1 MSALN
6 ASSLDLRSIDHQRRA
21 LVWRQAART
30 LFPGLKVEALR
41 SDPVC
46 GSIHGRQFG
55 HGQIW
60 SILSP
65 PLRVDYDPVDCSAM
79 RAQACFS
86 VMLQLRGATNVT
98 QHMQASLLRSD
109 DLCLL
114 DEAVPFN
121 LEVTEA
127 ASQVMFLRIP
137 RDLVLSRYPY
147 LEHRTAQTFERDD
160 PGTSIL
166 RSYLLGLFESAG
178 LLEKERCS
186 TALVSAA
193 MLLGVPKPPSSLLT
207 DDLHWRARSALSC
220 IDANLADPMLNASR
234 VAAEQKIS
242 RRRLDEILL
251 QTLGSSVNAQIWSR
265 RLSQAA
271 HDLRDPSQATRT
283 VTNIAFSAG
292 FTNAAHFTRSFK
304 RRYGCGPREW
314 RSQN

>member
-6 ASSLDLRSIDHQRRA
+6 ASSLDLRSVEQQRRA
-21 LVWRQAART
+21 LVWRQAARA

-41 SDPVC
+41 SDPAC

-55 HGQIW
+55 RGQIW

-65 PLRVDYDPVDCSAM
+65 PLRVDYEPVFGAGRDHTCL
-79 RAQACFS
+79 S
-86 VMLQLRGATNVT
+86 VMLQLQGATSVT
-98 QHMQASLLRSD
+98 QHSQASLLKSD

-147 LEHRTAQTFERDD
+147 LEHRTAQAFERDE
-160 PGTSIL
+160 PGTAIL
-166 RSYLLGLFESAG
+166 RSYLLGLFDCAG
-178 LLEKERCS
+178 LLENERCS

-193 MLLGVPKPPSSLLT
+193 MLLGVPKPPSSELA

-251 QTLGSSVNAQIWSR
+251 KTLGTSLSAQIWSR
-265 RLSQAA
+265 RLAQAA
-271 HDLRDPSQATRT
+271 SDLRDPSQAART
-283 VTNIAFSAG
+283 ATNIAFSAG

-304 RRYGCGPREW
+304 RRFGCGPREW

>member
-1 MSALN
+1 MSALT
-6 ASSLDLRSIDHQRRA
+6 ASSLDLRSIEHQRRA

-30 LFPGLKVEALR
+30 LFPGLRVEALR
-41 SDPVC
+41 PDPVC
-46 GSIHGRQFG
+46 GAIHGRQFG
-55 HGQIW
+55 RGQIW

-65 PLRVDYDPVDCSAM
+65 PLRVDYEPLSGVPRSD
-79 RAQACFS
+79 ACFS
-86 VMLQLRGATNVT
+86 VMLQLRGGTNVT
-98 QHMQASLLRSD
+98 QHSKASPLRAD

-127 ASQVMFLRIP
+127 ASRVMFLRIP
-137 RDLVLSRYPY
+137 RDLVLIRYPY
-147 LEHRTAQTFERDD
+147 LEQRTAQAFERDD
-160 PGTSIL
+160 PGTGIL
-166 RSYLLGLFESAG
+166 RCYLLGLFESAG

-193 MLLGVPKPPSSLLT
+193 MLLGVPKPPSSELT
-207 DDLHWRARSALSC
+207 DDLHWRARSALSF
-220 IDANLADPMLNASR
+220 IDANLSDPMLNAER

-271 HDLRDPSQATRT
+271 HDLRDPSQASRT

>member
-1 MSALN
+1 MSALH

-30 LFPGLKVEALR
+30 LFPGLRVQALR
-41 SDPVC
+41 SHPVC

-55 HGQIW
+55 RGQIW

-65 PLRVDYDPVDCSAM
+65 PLCVDYEPLASAP
-79 RAQACFS
+79 RADACFS
-86 VMLQLRGATNVT
+86 VMLQLRGGTSVT
-98 QHMQASLLRSD
+98 QHVQAAQLGSD

-114 DEAVPFN
+114 DEAVPFS

-147 LEHRTAQTFERDD
+147 LEHRTARTFERED
-160 PGTSIL
+160 PGTAIL

-193 MLLGVPKPPSSLLT
+193 MLLGVPKPPSSELT
-207 DDLHWRARSALSC
+207 DDLHWRARSALSF
-220 IDANLADPMLNASR
+220 IDANLSDPMLNALR
-234 VAAEQKIS
+234 VASEQKIS
-242 RRRLDEILL
+242 RRHLDEILL
-251 QTLGSSVNAQIWSR
+251 RTLGSSVNALIWSR

-271 HDLRDPSQATRT
+271 HDLRDPAQASRT

-292 FTNAAHFTRSFK
+292 FANAAHFTRSFK
-304 RRYGCGPREW
+304 RRYGSGPREW

>member
-1 MSALN
+1 VLVLN
-6 ASSLDLRSIDHQRRA
+6 PSSLDLRSIDHQRRA

-30 LFPGLKVEALR
+30 LFPGLSVGALPP
-41 SDPVC
+41 DPVC

-55 HGQIW
+55 RGQIW

-65 PLRVDYDPVDCSAM
+65 PLRVDYEPVAGAP
-79 RAQACFS
+79 RAQGCLS
-86 VMLQLRGATNVT
+86 VMLQLRGATSVT
-98 QHMQASLLRSD
+98 QHTRASLLRSD

-114 DEAVPFN
+114 DEATPFN

-147 LEHRTAQTFERDD
+147 LEHRTAQAFERDE
-160 PGTSIL
+160 PGTAIL
-166 RSYLLGLFESAG
+166 RTYLLGLFESAG
-178 LLEKERCS
+178 LLENERCS
-186 TALVSAA
+186 TALISAA
-193 MLLGVPKPPSSLLT
+193 MLLGVPKPPSSDLA

-234 VAAEQKIS
+234 VAAQQKIS

-251 QTLGSSVNAQIWSR
+251 QTLGSSLSAQIWSR

-271 HDLRDPSQATRT
+271 DDLRDPSQAART

>member
-55 HGQIW
+55 RGQIW

-65 PLRVDYDPVDCSAM
+65 PLRVDYEPLGAAP
-79 RAQACFS
+79 RTEACFS
-86 VMLQLRGATNVT
+86 VMLQLRGATSVT

-137 RDLVLSRYPY
+137 RDLVLSRYSY
-147 LEHRTAQTFERDD
+147 LEHRTAQAFERDD
-160 PGTSIL
+160 PGTAIL

-193 MLLGVPKPPSSLLT
+193 MLLGVPKPPSSELT
-207 DDLHWRARSALSC
+207 DELHWRARSALSC

-271 HDLRDPSQATRT
+271 HDLRDPTHATRT